1 MLPITQGD
9 EIGVPG
15 SMIAAEEFMPEQ
27 ILGSYRVESQLGA
40 GGMGVV
46 YQATDTRLGR
56 QVAIKMLHE
65 ASLNDPERLARFE
78 REARLLA
85 TLNHSNIAAIYGLE
99 EAREEKFLVLE
110 YVPGDTLAQRLA
122 KTRPS
127 LKEVLDIGRQIADAL
142 AAAHEA
148 GVVHRDLK
156 PANIKITPE
165 GKVKVLDFGLAKA
178 LEAARPGGTGAET
191 ATISPEMTQAGV
203 VMGTA
208 AYMSPEQ
215 ASGKPVDRGTDIW
228 AFGCV
233 MYEALTGKRTFPGDT
248 TTELLVGIL
257 DREPD
262 WQALPAD
269 TPDNVK
275 RLLRRCLE
283 KDPHSRLHD
292 IADARLELEETLSGK
307 AVTEKTAAVRKRA
320 LWPAVAAG
328 VVLGGTALGLWA
340 WFQGRGAPAREVV
353 RFTHQ
358 LPQGHRML
366 PSWNPSVMFSPDG
379 KTLAFNCNVGG
390 PTAVQKRIDEL
401 DQKPLGGV
409 KGLFAPVFSPDGRW
423 VVMADGKDQT
433 LKKIAVGGGAPVP
446 LTKTDMFGRG
456 DWGKDGYIYFTE
468 RYPGSIWRIPENGGD
483 KEAVTTLDP
492 DKEEFV
498 HKHAQI
504 LPGGKAV
511 MFTVIS
517 SGMESYDDARIE
529 LQTLDAKQR
538 KILVQGGFGPRYS
551 PSGHIVYANSGNLYA
566 VPFDPKKLEVTGL
579 PLKVVEGVQMSTNT
593 GSAYFDVS
601 STGALA
607 YVPGIAEGGERTLVW
622 VDRQGKAETLPLPP
636 RSYLFPRISPDAK
649 TLAYE
654 VEGATHNLY
663 SYDFARGV
671 VTKLTT
677 DGLSHAPVWMP
688 DGQNICYRSWKA
700 GSMTMWEMP
709 SDRSRPEG
717 RLTMLGSQQSAVSVS
732 PDGRYLAFNQMAPM
746 GTGNQMT
753 PTGSGN
759 QVTTAS
765 TGSDIWVLP
774 LLGDDREPRL
784 FAGGKFDEASPKF
797 SLDGKWVAYCS
808 NESGKAEVYVQ
819 PWPGPGP
826 KITLS
831 SDGGTDPIWNRG
843 GQEIFYRNADK
854 MMVVPVST
862 AGGFKAGKPRLLWEG
877 HYSQGMS
884 SSCGWPGVSSASYDV
899 TADGQRFLMVKD
911 NDQDASATSIVVVL
925 NWTEELKRLKQDR
938 RN

>member
-1 MLPITQGD
+1 
-9 EIGVPG
+9 
-15 SMIAAEEFMPEQ
+15 MPER
-27 ILGSYRVESQLGA
+27 IIGNYRVESQLGA

-65 ASLNDPERLARFE
+65 SSLNDPERLERFE

-99 EAREEKFLVLE
+99 EAGVVKFLVLE
-110 YVPGDTLAQRLA
+110 YVPGDTLAQRLDTA
-122 KTRPS
+122 RLP
-127 LKEVLDIGRQIADAL
+127 LKEALDIGRQVADAL

-148 GVVHRDLK
+148 GVIHRDLK

-178 LEAARPGGTGAET
+178 LEAARPRGTGAET
-191 ATISPEMTQAGV
+191 ATISPQMTQAGV

-233 MYEALTGKRTFPGDT
+233 MYEALTGKRTFPDDT

-275 RLLRRCLE
+275 HLLRRCLA
-283 KDPHSRLHD
+283 KDPRSRLHD

-307 AVTEKTAAVRKRA
+307 AVTEQAKAVRKRTF
-320 LWPAVAAG
+320 WPAVAAG
-328 VVLGGTALGLWA
+328 FLLGGAALGLWA
-340 WFQGRGAPAREVV
+340 WRQGREAPAREVV

-358 LPQGHRML
+358 LPQGHRMI
-366 PSWNPSVMFSPDG
+366 PGWNPSLMFSPDG
-379 KTLAFNCNVGG
+379 KSLAFNYNVGG
-390 PTAVQKRIDEL
+390 PTAFQRLIDEL

-423 VVMADGKDQT
+423 VVMADGMDQT
-433 LKKIAVGGGAPVP
+433 LKKIAVDGGAPVP

-468 RYPGSIWRIPENGGD
+468 RYPGSIWRISENGGA
-483 KEAVTTLDP
+483 KEPVTTLDP
-492 DKEEFV
+492 QKEEFV
-498 HKHAQI
+498 HRHAQI
-504 LPGGKAV
+504 LPRGKAV
-511 MFTVIS
+511 IFTAVS
-517 SGMESYDDARIE
+517 AGMESYNDARIE
-529 LQTLDAKQR
+529 LQTLDTKQR
-538 KILVQGGFGPRYS
+538 KILVQDGFCPRYS
-551 PSGHIVYANSGNLYA
+551 PSGHIVYANGGNLYA
-566 VPFDPKKLEVTGL
+566 VPFDPGKLEVTGL
-579 PLKVVEGVQMSTNT
+579 PVKVIEGVQMSTNT

-607 YVPGIAEGGERTLVW
+607 YVPGVAEGGERTLVW
-622 VDRQGKAETLPLPP
+622 VDRQGKTDTLPLPP
-636 RSYLFPRISPDAK
+636 RSYLFPRVSPDGK
-649 TLAYE
+649 TLAVE

-671 VTKLTT
+671 MTQITT
-677 DGLSHAPVWMP
+677 DGLSHAPIWTP

-700 GSMTMWEMP
+700 GTMTMWSMP
-709 SDRSRPEG
+709 SDRSGPEE
-717 RLTMLGSQQSAVSVS
+717 RLTMVGARQSAVSVS
-732 PDGRYLAFNQMAPM
+732 PDGRYLAFNQMD
-746 GTGNQMT
+746 QD
-753 PTGSGN
+753 
-759 QVTTAS
+759 
-765 TGSDIWVLP
+765 TGSDLWVLP
-774 LLGDDREPRL
+774 LQGDDRSPQP
-784 FAGGKFDEASPKF
+784 FVKSKFSEASPKF
-797 SLDGKWVAYCS
+797 SPDGQWVAYCS

-819 PWPGPGP
+819 RWPGPGP
-826 KITLS
+826 KIQLS
-831 SDGGTDPIWNRG
+831 SEGGTDPLWNRG
-843 GQEIFYRNADK
+843 GHEIFYRNADK
-854 MMVVPVST
+854 MMVVPVSI
-862 AGGFKAGKPRLLWEG
+862 AGGFQAGKPSLMWEG
-877 HYSQGMS
+877 HYSHGMS
-884 SSCGWPGVSSASYDV
+884 SSCGPPGVSSANYDV
-899 TADGQRFLMVKD
+899 TADGRRFLMVKD
-911 NDQDASATSIVVVL
+911 SDQDVSSTSIVVVL
-925 NWTEELKRLKQDR
+925 NWTEELKRLGQDR